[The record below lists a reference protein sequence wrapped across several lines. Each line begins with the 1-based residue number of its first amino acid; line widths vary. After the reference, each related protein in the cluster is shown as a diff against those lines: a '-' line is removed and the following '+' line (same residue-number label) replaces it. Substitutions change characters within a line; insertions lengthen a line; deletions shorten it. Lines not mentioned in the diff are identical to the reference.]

1 MSVKP
6 TYYKVMWH
14 NCNRCRTHYTSEAPH
29 LRAYLCDECWNAI
42 PHFQVKSVQTVQRK
56 VLKGP
61 THNKKDFKWKE
72 IILYS
77 IGNLICLGVIAYYLW
92 FR

>member
-1 MSVKP
+1 MSKP
-6 TYYKVMWH
+6 PYYKVMWH

-42 PHFQVKSVQTVQRK
+42 PHFQVKNVQTMQRK
-56 VLKGP
+56 VMKGP
-61 THNKKDFKWKE
+61 TYNKKDFNWKE

-92 FR
+92 FK

>member
-1 MSVKP
+1 MKP

-14 NCNRCRTHYTSEAPH
+14 NCNRCKTHYTSEAPH

-42 PHFQVKSVQTVQRK
+42 PHFVAKTPK
-56 VLKGP
+56 IKKGP
-61 THNKKDFKWKE
+61 TYKTKDFNWKE

>member
-1 MSVKP
+1 VKP
-6 TYYKVMWH
+6 TYYKVLWH
-14 NCNRCRTHYTSEAPH
+14 NCNRCKTHYTSEAPH
-29 LRAYLCDECWNAI
+29 LKAYLCDECWRAI

-56 VLKGP
+56 VMKKK
-61 THNKKDFKWKE
+61 NKDIDWGT

-92 FR
+92 FK

>member
-14 NCNRCRTHYTSEAPH
+14 NCVKCRTHYTSDAPH
-29 LRAYLCDECWNAI
+29 VRAYLCDECWNSM
-42 PHFQVKSVQTVQRK
+42 PHYKAQNVQKVKNY
-56 VLKGP
+56 P
-61 THNKKDFKWKE
+61 THNKNDFNWKE

>member
-14 NCNRCRTHYTSEAPH
+14 NCSRCHTHYTSEAPH

-42 PHFQVKSVQTVQRK
+42 PHFQVKNVQK
-56 VLKGP
+56 IKKGS
-61 THNKKDFKWKE
+61 THNTKDFNWKE